1 MDHEAYENE
10 MIDRVN
16 RHADEKDLYADAF
29 ESTVT
34 TKKSMFAKTD
44 VKTLKLGLKRTMLAV
59 FTAVLFALALF
70 CFVLVATARGYWAV
84 ILFFAALVFMVGGYI
99 FLYAQG
105 ITQVGSKGDNK

>member
-10 MIDRVN
+10 MIDSVN

-34 TKKSMFAKTD
+34 TKKSVFSKTD
-44 VKTLKLGLKRTMLAV
+44 VKTLKRGLKRTMLAV
-59 FTAVLFALALF
+59 LTGALFALAIF
-70 CFVLVATARGYWAV
+70 CFVQVATARGYWAV
-84 ILFFAALVFMVGGYI
+84 MLFFCALTFLVCGYI

-105 ITQVGSKGDNK
+105 ITHAGSKGDNK

>member
-10 MIDRVN
+10 MIDGVN

-34 TKKSMFAKTD
+34 TKKSVFAKTD
-44 VKTLKLGLKRTMLAV
+44 VKALKLGLKRTMLAIL
-59 FTAVLFALALF
+59 TALLFALAVL
-70 CFVLVATARGYWAV
+70 CFVVVATAKGYWAV
-84 ILFFAALVFMVGGYI
+84 MLFFCALIFLVCGYI

-105 ITQVGSKGDNK
+105 ITRVGSKGDNK

>member
-10 MIDRVN
+10 MIDSVN

-34 TKKSMFAKTD
+34 TKKSVFAKTD
-44 VKTLKLGLKRTMLAV
+44 AKALKLGLKRTLLAI
-59 FTAVLFALALF
+59 FTALLFALAVF
-70 CFVLVATARGYWAV
+70 CFILVATAKGYWAV
-84 ILFFAALVFMVGGYI
+84 MLFFAALAFMGCGYI

-105 ITQVGSKGDNK
+105 ITNAGSKGDNK